1 MSPAA
6 GRSRD
11 SIFCMNLT
19 FGRAS
24 VNSGPITLS
33 IGALSLVILLSGC
46 SSLLPRARSEST
58 PFKTFEDARNAIEGL
73 EPMRSHVN
81 ALSLLGIDPVQQ
93 PNTEIL
99 THADVV
105 RRFVP
110 SGLIKR
116 EDLDPGVL
124 TCLEARD
131 ACRGWVITA
140 ARIARKRT
148 GSFLPDFTNFS
159 RRTETTGW
167 RFNALVLLVN
177 DVVVYRSWG
186 GQPRV
191 NEVEVQTNPLGPL
204 QELGPALVTSD

>member
-1 MSPAA
+1 M
-6 GRSRD
+6 
-11 SIFCMNLT
+11 
-19 FGRAS
+19 
-24 VNSGPITLS
+24 
-33 IGALSLVILLSGC
+33 
-46 SSLLPRARSEST
+46 LPRGRSEST
-58 PFKTFEDARNAIEGL
+58 LFKTFEEARNAIEGL
-73 EPMRSHVN
+73 VPMRSHVN
-81 ALSLLGIDPVQQ
+81 ALSQLGIDPVQQ

-110 SGLIKR
+110 SALLRR
-116 EDLDPGVL
+116 EDLDPGVV

-140 ARIARKRT
+140 TRIARTRT

-177 DVVVYRSWG
+177 DVVVYRTWG

-191 NEVEVQTNPLGPL
+191 NEVEIQTNPLGPL
-204 QELGPALVTSD
+204 QELGPALVTSN